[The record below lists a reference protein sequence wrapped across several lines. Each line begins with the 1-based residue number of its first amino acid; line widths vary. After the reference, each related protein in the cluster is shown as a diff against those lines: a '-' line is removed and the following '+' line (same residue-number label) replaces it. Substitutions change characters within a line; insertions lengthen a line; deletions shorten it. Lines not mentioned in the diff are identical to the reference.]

1 MKRTGVKNPP
11 QAPRPGQS
19 NVNRDA
25 KRAALKLETRFK
37 NAARIG
43 IDFRIPTVAEKDAA
57 FTKAKEEFDAKFL
70 AIKTLLPNRVVFS
83 SIILHAERSSK
94 KFPAECVDGS
104 LVGGPLKNRVPR
116 RFPIVMTETMTDG
129 TKCWR
134 GLGAAERRE
143 ISHGKP
149 SELFK
154 SENQYLAE
162 DTEDKLHHYIKS
174 LEKTDD
180 NIKLL
185 QIVEGNG
192 GARALGPYR
201 VGLNFIVF
209 EEDGSLPLRGAILG
223 KNIPKGMPNIADL
236 KPAAAPRA
244 LKRKVGNNDDNE
256 SGEDKSAEVVL
267 LKSDDERDEDY

>member
-11 QAPRPGQS
+11 RPGRLHL

-25 KRAALKLETRFK
+25 KRAAVKLETRTMK
-37 NAARIG
+37 AARIG
-43 IDFRIPTVAEKDAA
+43 IAIRIPTVAEKNAA
-57 FTKAKEEFDAKFL
+57 FTKAKEEFDAKLL
-70 AIKTLLPNRVVFS
+70 AVKTLLPDRVVMT
-83 SIILHAERSSK
+83 SITLHGERSSNP
-94 KFPAECVDGS
+94 FLQECVDGS
-104 LVGGPLKNRVPR
+104 LVGGKLANGVHRC
-116 RFPIVMTETMTDG
+116 FPIVMTETMTDG
-129 TKCWR
+129 TQCWR

-162 DTEDKLHHYIKS
+162 DTEDKLHHSIKS

-209 EEDGSLPLRGAILG
+209 KEDGSLPLRGAILG
-223 KNIPKGMPNIADL
+223 NNIPKGMPNKADL

-244 LKRKVGNNDDNE
+244 LKRKV
-256 SGEDKSAEVVL
+256 
-267 LKSDDERDEDY
+267 SD